1 MVLWQLHQRQLIMY
15 RDGDIQ
21 QALLRLGIDTN
32 QRGRELIGLC
42 PMHLER
48 VGREDNNPSWSINS
62 ETGVHHCFSCG
73 YKGMLLTLVA
83 DVLELKTKFDRPD
96 YEAAKAWLQQ
106 QIELDFEELAKQL
119 EELRNAYVAPPR
131 LVEMSEARLAVFDEV
146 PDWAMQARQLTQTA
160 VWHHGLKW
168 DTKRET
174 WIIPI
179 RNAHSS
185 ALMGWQEK
193 GQTNRTFRNR
203 PAGVQK
209 SQTLFGIDSIITKA
223 MVIVESPLDVV
234 KLSSSKLQVAGVATF
249 GASVSQAQFDLFRK
263 AEKLIFAFDNPRID
277 AAGEKASKEMFAKC
291 KEAGMEC
298 YFFNYGDSDVKDVGD
313 MSKEQIEYGIEK
325 AKHFVFGEAAI
336 YGG

>member
-1 MVLWQLHQRQLIMY
+1 MY
-15 RDGDIQ
+15 REGDVQ
-21 QALLRLGIDTN
+21 QALLRLGIDTH

-48 VGREDNNPSWSINS
+48 VGKEDNNPSWSMNS

-73 YKGMLLTLVA
+73 YKGMLLSLVA

-106 QIELDFEELAKQL
+106 QIEVDFEELAKQL
-119 EELRNAYVAPPR
+119 EEMRSAYVAPPKPI
-131 LVEMSEARLAVFDEV
+131 EMSEARLAVFDEV
-146 PDWAMQARQLTQTA
+146 PDWALQARQLTHSA
-160 VWHHGLKW
+160 AWHHGLRW
-168 DTKRET
+168 DTKHDN

-179 RNAHSS
+179 RNAHSFK
-185 ALMGWQEK
+185 LMGWQEK

-209 SQTLFGIDSIITKA
+209 SLTLFGLDAILTNNFL
-223 MVIVESPLDVV
+223 VVESPLDVV
-234 KLSSSKLQVAGVATF
+234 KLSSSKLQVSGVSTY
-249 GASVSQAQFDLFRK
+249 GASVSQAQFDLFRG

-277 AAGEKASKEMFAKC
+277 AAGEKASKDVFFRC

-298 YFFNYGDSDVKDVGD
+298 YFFNYGDSDVKDIGD
-313 MSKEQIEYGIEK
+313 MSREQIEYGIEK
-325 AKHFVFGEAAI
+325 AKHFVFGEQAI